1 MMFTF
6 GNAPAYQTEDK
17 FDLGMSDDKRA
28 FTLTFN
34 DLKVTA
40 EANKSSTTPIS
51 AHVFSLV
58 VPIEGYGKN
67 LEIEFAVN
75 GTVVTEEGA
84 TATLML
90 SVNGQTSVTD
100 FPANSDQSPV
110 QKLKFAAETASEC
123 RVSLFLLVGRDSAN
137 TGAAAFLNA
146 MTIDAEILPRAA

>member
-6 GNAPAYQTEDK
+6 GNVPAYQAEDK

-28 FTLTFN
+28 FTVTFN

-100 FPANSDQSPV
+100 FPANSNESPV
-110 QKLKFAAETASEC
+110 Q
-123 RVSLFLLVGRDSAN
+123 
-137 TGAAAFLNA
+137 
-146 MTIDAEILPRAA
+146 